1 MFQDVLLKLVS
12 IAFIEGVPMVGEQWL
27 YIGVFLLLAPVFPAL
42 ALIIPRLIAPRKPNR
57 IKQQTYECGM
67 ETVGDTWVQFKVQYY
82 IYALVFLVF
91 DVEIVFLYPWAVAF
105 NLLPLFAVLEG
116 VLFVLI
122 LVGGLLYAWR
132 KGALEWM

>member
-1 MFQDVLLKLVS
+1 
-12 IAFIEGVPMVGEQWL
+12 MVGEQWL
-27 YIGVFLLLAPVFPAL
+27 YIGVFLVLAPVFPAL
-42 ALIIPRLIAPRKPNR
+42 ALLIPRLIAPKKPNR
-57 IKQQTYECGM
+57 IKQQTYECGI
-67 ETVGDTWVQFKVQYY
+67 ETVGDTWIQFKVQYY
-82 IYALVFLVF
+82 IFALVFLVF

-122 LVGGLLYAWR
+122 LVGGLIYAWR

>member
-1 MFQDVLLKLVS
+1 
-12 IAFIEGVPMVGEQWL
+12 MVGEQWL

-57 IKQQTYECGM
+57 IKQQTYECGI

-82 IYALVFLVF
+82 IFALVFLVF

-105 NLLPLFAVLEG
+105 NILPLFAVFEG
-116 VLFVLI
+116 VLFILI

>member
-1 MFQDVLLKLVS
+1 
-12 IAFIEGVPMVGEQWL
+12 MVGEQWL
-27 YIGVFLLLAPVFPAL
+27 YIGVFLVLAPVFPAL

-57 IKQQTYECGM
+57 IKQQTYECGI

-82 IYALVFLVF
+82 IFALVFLVF

-105 NLLPLFAVLEG
+105 NILPLFAVFEG
-116 VLFVLI
+116 VLFILI

>member
-1 MFQDVLLKLVS
+1 
-12 IAFIEGVPMVGEQWL
+12 MVGEQWL
-27 YIGVFLLLAPVFPAL
+27 YIGVFLILAPVFPAL
-42 ALIIPRLIAPRKPNR
+42 ALLIPRLIAPRKPNR
-57 IKQQTYECGM
+57 IKQQTYECGI
-67 ETVGDTWVQFKVQYY
+67 ETVGETWVQFKSQYY
-82 IYALVFLVF
+82 IFALVFLVF

-116 VLFVLI
+116 VLFILI

>member
-1 MFQDVLLKLVS
+1 
-12 IAFIEGVPMVGEQWL
+12 MVGEQWL
-27 YIGVFLLLAPVFPAL
+27 YIGVFLVLAPVFPAL
-42 ALIIPRLIAPRKPNR
+42 ALLIPRLIAPKKPNR
-57 IKQQTYECGM
+57 IKQQTYECGI

-82 IYALVFLVF
+82 IFALVFLVF

-105 NLLPLFAVLEG
+105 NILPLFAVLEG
-116 VLFVLI
+116 VLFILI